1 MEFVMGSVM
10 GLVIGSVVGPW
21 GKIGRGRGVGC
32 KGGQGVCTLLG
43 VEGWVGVGVEVR
55 VGVWLGQ

>member
-1 MEFVMGSVM
+1 MVGVRRGVM
-10 GLVIGSVVGPW
+10 VGVR
-21 GKIGRGRGVGC
+21 GRGRGRGVGC